1 MIFHIYTIF
10 HQFISLVDTIMEY
23 YVNIIGSLS
32 YFLRKLLNFVLFIIF
47 LMTFTSSSTSY
58 TFYEFLNYLG
68 TSFVDFLFAVQ
79 DLLGTSSLVLYLLFQ
94 GVPGTLLFD
103 ILMSGFLVSHFLCQL
118 YFRVFL
124 VLWFLIC
131 KMWCSF
137 FHVFVLFYTDLWILF
152 YHISFRLS
160 VFSFLDH
167 HDISFLWH
175 VNLSAALL
183 RIVAFLVLI

>member
-1 MIFHIYTIF
+1 MLMIFHIYTIF

-131 KMWCSF
+131 KM
-137 FHVFVLFYTDLWILF
+137 
-152 YHISFRLS
+152 
-160 VFSFLDH
+160 
-167 HDISFLWH
+167 
-175 VNLSAALL
+175 
-183 RIVAFLVLI
+183 

>member
-1 MIFHIYTIF
+1 MLMIFHIYTIF

-32 YFLRKLLNFVLFIIF
+32 YFLRKILNFVLFIIF

-79 DLLGTSSLVLYLLFQ
+79 DLLGASSLVLYLLFQ

-118 YFRVFL
+118 HFRVFL

-131 KMWCSF
+131 KM
-137 FHVFVLFYTDLWILF
+137 
-152 YHISFRLS
+152 
-160 VFSFLDH
+160 
-167 HDISFLWH
+167 
-175 VNLSAALL
+175 
-183 RIVAFLVLI
+183 